1 MTAENI
7 TELRAELVEVKAAIS
22 KARRSKAYT
31 TGGHSLT
38 RQELNELRADKQE
51 LIRKIDSMERGGI
64 RVRGM
69 KIV

>member
-1 MTAENI
+1 MAAE
-7 TELRAELVEVKAAIS
+7 TLAELKAELAEVKAAIS
-22 KARRSKAYT
+22 SARRSKAYS
-31 TGGHSLT
+31 TGNVSLT

-51 LIRKIDSMERGGI
+51 LIKKIDSMERGGI